1 MDASRFEQLASAYG
15 ADFRRWP
22 AAEREAAQTFAGEN
36 RTECERLLFDARM
49 VDAALDA
56 VTAAQPTYELR
67 QQVIAT
73 APAPRPRRLRANG
86 WFWIPGAGL
95 AAACAAGALVGVIV
109 MDRASA
115 SSTAENTVIA
125 ANADTAWTEN
135 ELAEIR

>member
-1 MDASRFEQLASAYG
+1 
-15 ADFRRWP
+15 
-22 AAEREAAQTFAGEN
+22 
-36 RTECERLLFDARM
+36 M